1 MRGIGTAINVATVV
15 AGGTVGILVGDR
27 IPEKVRSTVVQTIG
41 LVTLVLGVS
50 DALGT
55 RNLVFPLM
63 GMALGSI
70 VGELADIE
78 GRLECVGRA
87 LQRRFDRGKGK
98 GRFVEGF
105 VTATLLFCVGPL
117 TILGSIQDASGQ
129 TPQLTIIKSTLD
141 GFMSIVF
148 TALYGIGTMFS
159 ALSVLVVQGLLT
171 LGGAGL
177 DSMLDDRMRKEL
189 FAAGGLIV
197 MGIGLNLLDIKKVRV
212 ASMLPGLLITPL
224 LVWLFARPT
233 GLLFQ

>member
-15 AGGTVGILVGDR
+15 AGGTVGLLVGDR

-70 VGELADIE
+70 VGELLDIE
-78 GRLECVGRA
+78 GRLEGVGRA

-212 ASMLPGLLITPL
+212 ASMLPGLVITPL